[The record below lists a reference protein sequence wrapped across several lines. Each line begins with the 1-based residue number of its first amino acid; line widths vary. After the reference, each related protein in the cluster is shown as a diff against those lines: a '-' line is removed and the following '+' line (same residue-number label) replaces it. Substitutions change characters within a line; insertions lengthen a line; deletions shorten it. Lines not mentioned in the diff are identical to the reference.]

1 MLYATRV
8 MQVIAVAGGRGGRRR
23 PDAAE
28 VENPQKAAKERE
40 SACPDAPEVAP
51 DRKLLTV

>member
-8 MQVIAVAGGRGGRRR
+8 MQVIAVVGGRRR

-40 SACPDAPEVAP
+40 CACPDALKVAP
-51 DRKLLTV
+51 DGKLLTV